1 MNPIGFNK
9 DLFNAQYFKL
19 CKAEKSDE
27 NLKKCQ
33 NFCLPKNFVRQIFCP
48 PNTFVLPSIY
58 HILNIMVP
66 LLKDNFNYNE
76 SFPLSLSISSNK
88 KMLSTLIISDFSSND
103 SSIIQILGDND
114 SVVFNYLINLNK
126 THSSSINYTN
136 PNTASLRL
144 NSFSGI
150 LNWVITESS
159 E

>member
-1 MNPIGFNK
+1 
-9 DLFNAQYFKL
+9 
-19 CKAEKSDE
+19 
-27 NLKKCQ
+27 
-33 NFCLPKNFVRQIFCP
+33 
-48 PNTFVLPSIY
+48 
-58 HILNIMVP
+58 
-66 LLKDNFNYNE
+66 
-76 SFPLSLSISSNK
+76 
-88 KMLSTLIISDFSSND
+88 MLSTLIISDFSSND

-136 PNTASLRL
+136 PKTASLRL

>member
-1 MNPIGFNK
+1 MR
-9 DLFNAQYFKL
+9 
-19 CKAEKSDE
+19 KAFTASLLVFISCVGPADPDHGLVENLPAIVNKSDA
-27 NLKKCQ
+27 
-33 NFCLPKNFVRQIFCP
+33 F
-48 PNTFVLPSIY
+48 TFSLRA
-58 HILNIMVP
+58 
-66 LLKDNFNYNE
+66 DNFNYNE

-126 THSSSINYTN
+126 THSTSINYTN
-136 PNTASLRL
+136 PKTASLKL